1 MIAGISIKLLFAI
14 LASLVGVA
22 GAFLP
27 YLRDI
32 FLKKTKPHAYT
43 WLIWTITQ
51 GTAVA
56 GLWYGK
62 GGWGTL
68 TLVIGTAFVFIV
80 FLLSLKYGTRNI
92 TKGDTATLIAAL
104 LAIVVWWQ
112 LHSPLLAVAMVS
124 AIDFLGYL
132 PSFRK
137 TFQEPWTETSTSW
150 AVFSL
155 ANIFNMLALNQYNF
169 LTLTYLITITTADI
183 TLFAICLV
191 RRRVIPHPASGLK
204 SGI

>member
-1 MIAGISIKLLFAI
+1 MIAGISIKLILAL
-14 LASLVGVA
+14 LASLVGIV

-62 GGWGTL
+62 GDWGAL
-68 TLVIGTAFVFIV
+68 ALSVGTVFVFIV

-92 TKGDTATLIAAL
+92 TKSDTVILIAAL
-104 LAIVVWWQ
+104 LAVVVWWQ
-112 LHSPLLAVAMVS
+112 LHSPWLAVLMVS
-124 AIDFLGYL
+124 VIDVLGFL

-137 TFQEPWTETSTSW
+137 TFEEPWTETATSW
-150 AVFSL
+150 TAFSL
-155 ANIFNMLALNQYNF
+155 ANILSILALSEYNF
-169 LTLTYLITITTADI
+169 LTLTYLIAITSAEIILLT
-183 TLFAICLV
+183 ICLV
-191 RRRVIPHPASGLK
+191 RRQLVPRMGV
-204 SGI
+204 